1 MKKIYLG
8 CIILSLILGG
18 CSTSGATEAE
28 LSIQDE
34 AEESSQNKIEWII
47 TNAESRA
54 VSTTPTWETDTL
66 NYVILEI
73 YKVPNRNGK
82 FIHEEKE
89 LLETRKLYRGEVV
102 TVSSLE
108 DYDYKYITCINVV
121 DFNRYSAFYAER
133 NEINFFDYEGTIGM
147 EVSAFYS
154 CQIDNLYDKGWKNYS
169 HSVSFRDPVEGY
181 EITYDFL
188 DKSVVQKF
196 YEEHKDGGR
205 IIWKN

>member
-1 MKKIYLG
+1 MKKILAIILG
-8 CIILSLILGG
+8 CIVC
-18 CSTSGATEAE
+18 CSCTMPNTTNIVETSSNMIRWISGNNRAAT
-28 LSIQDE
+28 
-34 AEESSQNKIEWII
+34 
-47 TNAESRA
+47 
-54 VSTTPTWETDTL
+54 STFD
-66 NYVILEI
+66 YVTIEI
-73 YKVPNRNGK
+73 YKVPCVDHN

-147 EVSAFYS
+147 EISNFYNN
-154 CQIDNLYDKGWKNYS
+154 QIDDLDDKGWKNNS
-169 HSVSFRDPVEGY
+169 HSVSFRDPIEGY
-181 EITYDFL
+181 TITYNFL
-188 DKSVVQKF
+188 DQSVAQKF

-205 IIWKN
+205 IIWNN